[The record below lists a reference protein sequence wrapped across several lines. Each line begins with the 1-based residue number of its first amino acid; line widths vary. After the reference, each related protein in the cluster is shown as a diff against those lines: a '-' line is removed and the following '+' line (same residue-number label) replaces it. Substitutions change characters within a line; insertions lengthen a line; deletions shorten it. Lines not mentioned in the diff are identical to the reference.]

1 MAQTGFLQ
9 TNPLALPRTIDS
21 TVGLTEINSLPAPG
35 NPADLSSV
43 DVPRLT
49 GHVKARKHKITV
61 TPVETI
67 TEGEVWTFTFTRTTT
82 QTGQHI
88 TSGLPASVDL
98 AVTVGAT
105 HTPTGLS
112 ASVATA
118 FTAATKIT
126 EITGVN
132 SYTRIGEIIGSITAS
147 GATFIV
153 EARNSGEVFT
163 VSVSAEAGGSITQ
176 VTTTD
181 AAGTDIRIGVALAY
195 AGEVSDDGVTP
206 VVRPLESG
214 DTADDIIGFV
224 ADGGTRIK
232 PVAPDT
238 AYTGLYYA
246 PGRDIPL
253 LPKNAGHWTLYSEAA
268 CTAFSDVWV
277 RVVAAGAEVAGSLND
292 AFDEAVQVCTVTPT
306 AAASGVLFHGFVA
319 VYDRDGLPVVS
330 VPFYFAADA
339 DNTAT
344 ETVTG
349 IAADITTPLD
359 GYAVISG
366 TATLIIT
373 AVAGY
378 TVEMVSTG
386 AGILASV
393 YTGGT
398 NDHVKLTGAKFSR
411 TTTAGICAV
420 QF

>member
-21 TVGLTEINSLPAPG
+21 TLGLTELNALPAPG
-35 NPADLSSV
+35 NPADLSSA
-43 DVPRLT
+43 DIPRLT
-49 GHVKARKHKITV
+49 GHVLARKHKITV

-88 TSGLPASVDL
+88 TSGLPASFDL

-105 HTPTGLS
+105 HTPTGF
-112 ASVATA
+112 SVTIAAA
-118 FTAATKIT
+118 FITATKVT
-126 EITGVN
+126 EVTGVN
-132 SYTRIGEIIGSITAS
+132 SASRIGEVIGSITAS
-147 GATFIV
+147 GGTFIV

-163 VSVSAEAGGSITQ
+163 VSAVCEAGGSITQ

-181 AAGTDIRIGVALAY
+181 AAGTDIRIGVAMARTGALS
-195 AGEVSDDGVTP
+195 EDGITP

-238 AYTGLYYA
+238 AYTGLFYA

-253 LPKNAGHWTLYSEAA
+253 LPLDGHWTLYSEAA
-268 CTAFSDVWV
+268 CTAFADVWV

-292 AFDEAVQVCTVTPT
+292 AFDEAVQVVTVTPT
-306 AAASGVLFHGFVA
+306 VAHTTVFSGFVQVYNRALEVVA
-319 VYDRDGLPVVS
+319 VFPFNFTSDGTNTAEES
-330 VPFYFAADA
+330 VIALDA
-339 DNTAT
+339 DLTTA
-344 ETVTG
+344 
-349 IAADITTPLD
+349 IAD
-359 GYAVISG
+359 YAVGTG
-366 TATLIIT
+366 TATYILT
-373 AVAGY
+373 MVAGY
-378 TVEMVSTG
+378 TAHFISTG
-386 AGILASV
+386 AGVLTPA